1 MKQPS
6 LFPVVPDA
14 VEVKPGLWVANRCTS
29 IFANCVHGVSI
40 TWKPRECPL
49 CLADPGDAPKGQ

>member
-1 MKQPS
+1 MTQPS

-29 IFANCVHGVSI
+29 IYRNCIHGVPI
-40 TWKPRECPL
+40 TWTPRECPQ
-49 CLADPGDAPKGQ
+49 CQTDPGDEPKGQ